1 MGFIDSITGAL
12 GSITGSLPGGSKRG
26 SALGIDFGSTT
37 LKVVQIR
44 KEAGRAVLETY
55 GALGLGPYTR
65 EPVGVAT
72 VLSKDALVQA
82 LKDLLKEAN
91 CTATRAGVS
100 VPHSA
105 SLSTVIEL
113 PKMSNEQLTRA
124 IPLEARKY
132 IPVPLSDVMLDWFVI
147 PHDEVFSPD
156 TGKQDAQKDTVSILL
171 VAIRNDALNGYQSI
185 LDGAGIT
192 PLFYELEVFSGAR
205 SSVGHTLAPVMF
217 IDIGG
222 GTTKVSIIENGIVR
236 ASHVISLG
244 GQDMTRSISRAL
256 NLDFV
261 KAEQLKRETGL
272 TVIHGLADS
281 QAVRTALLSTLGRIF
296 PDAHKVLLE
305 YGRKF
310 QKNVG
315 SAVLVGGGSTLKGL
329 LPEAHDRLGVDVK
342 IATPF
347 AHTEAPAFLQD
358 VLTEVGPEFA
368 TAVGAALRAI
378 ED

>member
-1 MGFIDSITGAL
+1 MGFIDSITN
-12 GSITGSLPGGSKRG
+12 IFGSLPITGSKRG

-37 LKVVQIR
+37 LKVVQLR

-55 GALGLGPYTR
+55 GALGLGPYTS
-65 EPVGVAT
+65 EAIGTAT
-72 VLSKDALVQA
+72 VLSKEALVQA
-82 LKDLLKEAN
+82 LKDLFKEAN

-105 SLSTVIEL
+105 SLSTVIDL
-113 PKMSNEQLTRA
+113 PTMSAEQLARA

-132 IPVPLSDVMLDWFVI
+132 IPVSLSEVMLDWFVI
-147 PHDEVFSPD
+147 PKEELFTPD
-156 TGKQDAQKDTVSILL
+156 HGKEDVDKNTVSVLL
-171 VAIRNDALNGYQSI
+171 VAIRNDALAGYQSI

-192 PLFYELEVFSGAR
+192 PAFYELEVFSGAR
-205 SSVGHTLAPVMF
+205 SSIGHTLAPVMF

-244 GQDMTRSISRAL
+244 GQDMTRAISRAL
-256 NLDFV
+256 NLDFA
-261 KAEQLKRETGL
+261 KAESLKRETGL

-281 QAVRTALLSTLGRIF
+281 QSVRTALLSTLGRIF

-315 SAVLVGGGSTLKGL
+315 SAVLVGGGSSLKGL
-329 LPEAHDRLGVDVK
+329 LPEAHERLGVDIK

-347 AHTEAPAFLQD
+347 VHTEAPAFLQD
-358 VLTEVGPEFA
+358 VLVEVGPEFA

-378 ED
+378 EE